1 MAVPL
6 VYNLRSIKVRWASTS
21 VAVLGIAGAVAVF
34 VAVLSL
40 ARGFELTLVESGSPR
55 NALVRRAGAS
65 AEMESVVT
73 LEQVRI
79 IADAPGVARDRSGRP
94 LVSAEVVAIGPF
106 RHRASASEALAQ
118 VRGVSEEALRIRD
131 NLRVSEGRFLRPG
144 LAELVVG
151 KNAAVLYEGFSLG
164 ESPRFGG
171 RTWKVV
177 GILDASGS
185 AFDSEVWADARVLNQ
200 TFKRPEYIFQS
211 VTVRLESPEAL
222 PAFEKALK
230 ADPRLTVPVDREDRY
245 YAKQSRVVS
254 TLIRV
259 LGYLVA
265 GVMAVGALFAAL
277 NTLYS
282 ALAARTREVAV
293 LRALGFSP
301 RDVVFSWLFE
311 ALVIA
316 LLGGLLGDLLV
327 IPLNGLT
334 TSTINWQTFSQIAFA
349 FRVTP
354 ELLLRGLL
362 FALAMGLVGG
372 LPPALRAA
380 RIPVAAALR
389 EL

>member
-6 VYNLRSIKVRWASTS
+6 VYNLRSIQVRWASTS

-40 ARGFELTLVESGSPR
+40 ARGFEMTLVESGSPR
-55 NALVRRAGAS
+55 NALVRRAGSS

-73 LEQVRI
+73 LEQARI
-79 IADAPGVARDRSGRP
+79 VADAPGVARDRWGSP

-118 VRGVSEEALRIRD
+118 VRGVSEQALRVRD
-131 NLRVSEGRFLRPG
+131 NLRISEGRFLRPG

-151 KNAAVLYEGFSLG
+151 KKAAAMYEGFSLG

-200 TFKRPEYIFQS
+200 TFKRPEHIFQS

-230 ADPRLTVPVDREDRY
+230 ADPRLTVQVDREDRY

-265 GVMAVGALFAAL
+265 SVMAVGALFAAL

-293 LRALGFSP
+293 LRALGFTP
-301 RDVVFSWLFE
+301 RDVVVSWLFE

-362 FALAMGLVGG
+362 FALAMGLMGG

>member
-6 VYNLRSIKVRWASTS
+6 MYNLRSIQVRWASTA

-55 NALVRRAGAS
+55 NALVRRAGSS

-73 LEQVRI
+73 LEQSRI
-79 IADAPGVARDRSGRP
+79 IADAPGVARDPSGRP
-94 LVSAEVVAIGPF
+94 LVSAEVVAIGAF

-118 VRGVSEEALRIRD
+118 VRGVSEEALKVRD
-131 NLRVSEGRFLRPG
+131 NLRVSEGRFLKPG

-151 KNAAVLYEGFSLG
+151 KNAASMYEGFSLG
-164 ESPRFGG
+164 DSPRFGG

-200 TFKRPEYIFQS
+200 TFKRPENVFQS
-211 VTVRLESPEAL
+211 VTVRLEDPGAL
-222 PAFEKALK
+222 PAFEKTLRD
-230 ADPRLTVPVDREDRY
+230 DPRLTVQVDREDRY

-265 GVMAVGALFAAL
+265 SVMAVGALFAAL

-301 RDVVFSWLFE
+301 REVVLSWLFE

-316 LLGGLLGDLLV
+316 LLGGVLGDLLV
-327 IPLNGLT
+327 VPLNGLT

-354 ELLLRGLL
+354 DLLLRGLL
-362 FALAMGLVGG
+362 FALAMGLLGG
-372 LPPALRAA
+372 LPPAFRAA

>member
-34 VAVLSL
+34 AAVLSL
-40 ARGFELTLVESGSPR
+40 ARGFELTLVESGSAR

-73 LEQVRI
+73 LEQARI
-79 IADAPGVARDRSGRP
+79 VSDAPGVARDPSGRP
-94 LVSAEVVAIGPF
+94 LVSPEVVAIGAF

-118 VRGVSEEALRIRD
+118 VRGVSQEALRVRD
-131 NLRVSEGRFLRPG
+131 NLRISKGRFLRPG

-151 KNAAVLYEGFSLG
+151 KNAEQMYEGFSLG

-200 TFKRPEYIFQS
+200 TFKRPENIFQS
-211 VTVRLESPEAL
+211 VTVHLESPEAL

-230 ADPRLTVPVDREDRY
+230 GDPRLTLQVDREDRY

-265 GVMAVGALFAAL
+265 SVMAVGALFAAL

-293 LRALGFSP
+293 LRALGFTP
-301 RDVVFSWLFE
+301 RDVVLSWLFE

-334 TSTINWQTFSQIAFA
+334 TSTINWQTFSQLAFA

-354 ELLLRGLL
+354 GILLKGLL
-362 FALAMGLVGG
+362 FALAMGLAGG

-380 RIPVAAALR
+380 RLPVAAALR